1 MAVLQITNTL
11 SWYDERFRM
20 DALMKTNGRHTAVD
34 APSEP
39 PSLPGDLMSEL
50 LLGMRLHGIQYHRV
64 KMTPPFGIGF
74 HSVDDHANFHF
85 VAQGPV
91 HLRTAD
97 GTPHRSEEH

>member
-1 MAVLQITNTL
+1 
-11 SWYDERFRM
+11 
-20 DALMKTNGRHTAVD
+20 MKTNGRHTAVD

-74 HSVDDHANFHF
+74 HSVDDHAQFHF

-97 GTPHRSEEH
+97 GTPHVLETDDAVRSEERRGGTEGVSTC